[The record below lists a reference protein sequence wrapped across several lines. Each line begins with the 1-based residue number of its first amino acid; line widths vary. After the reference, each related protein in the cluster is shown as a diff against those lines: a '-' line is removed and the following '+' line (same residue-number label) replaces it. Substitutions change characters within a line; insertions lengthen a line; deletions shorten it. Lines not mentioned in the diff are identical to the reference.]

1 MVSHATRQSIAA
13 LYYRTIMHPLNKHG
27 LASGTQWQA
36 LRERLS
42 KPNEQEQEEQ
52 EYLAELIEIEFDP
65 EDRRPKSWRPAS

>member
-1 MVSHATRQSIAA
+1 MNI
-13 LYYRTIMHPLNKHG
+13 KHG
-27 LASGTQWQA
+27 LASATQWQA
-36 LRERLS
+36 LRQRLS

>member
-1 MVSHATRQSIAA
+1 MNIPSN
-13 LYYRTIMHPLNKHG
+13 PLNKHG

-52 EYLAELIEIEFDP
+52 EYLAELIEIEMDP
-65 EDRRPKSWRPAS
+65 EDRRPKSRRHAS

>member
-1 MVSHATRQSIAA
+1 MTR
-13 LYYRTIMHPLNKHG
+13 RPFLNKHG